1 MSVQVVDRLES
12 VQVQVC
18 DREWTIIRERI
29 DGLAEHGLDAAAVQY
44 AGQRIVL
51 RQEAEPFC
59 RFVSIRDVLQRSF
72 YPIFRYSGLYQ
83 KPLGIMAAPAGASN
97 FNFLTGP
104 SRCQILQSGPAP
116 RVATIAPAILSDAVY
131 HIATL
136 ERVTSRILA
145 KKNARTNVPKAAVA
159 HMKGRYLE

>member
-1 MSVQVVDRLES
+1 MSVQVVDQLES

-51 RQEAEPFC
+51 RQEAEPFR

-83 KPLGIMAAPAGASN
+83 KPHGNMPTLADASN
-97 FNFLTGP
+97 FNFLTCP
-104 SRCQILQSGPAP
+104 SRYQILQPAP
-116 RVATIAPAILSDAVY
+116 GSRFKEIAPVMVRKLFHAQHLFQSWIAGDNGAVSVQS
-131 HIATL
+131 
-136 ERVTSRILA
+136 EQ
-145 KKNARTNVPKAAVA
+145 
-159 HMKGRYLE
+159 